1 MFLSGIGAENFV
13 QDGSSWIDCS
23 DLTVTGRQINPDIK
37 ALLQMDIEIFNCRY
51 VIVVEKDAIFQQL
64 LELRI
69 FEKLPSVII
78 TGLGEKRLKASPHQD

>member
-1 MFLSGIGAENFV
+1 MNGVDTEDLM

-37 ALLQMDIEIFNCRY
+37 ALLQMDIEILNCRY

-78 TGLGEKRLKASPHQD
+78 TGLFQGEKGG